1 MDSAI
6 TTLYGKRV
14 RVRACGLCWKDNTL
28 MMVNHI
34 GLHRENFWA
43 PPGGG
48 VEFGQSAEE
57 TVIREFEEETG
68 MQVAMGRFLFVC
80 EFIKHP
86 LHAIEL
92 FFEVLHTS
100 GNVVVG
106 MDPETAGS
114 RSPVIGDARWMS
126 WAAIKNLPA
135 ENVHGIFNR
144 CDSPNDLM
152 HLNAYYRI

>member
-1 MDSAI
+1 MDAAI

-14 RVRACGLCWKDNTL
+14 RVRACGLCWKDDRL
-28 MMVNHI
+28 MMVNHV
-34 GLHRENFWA
+34 GLWRENFWA

-57 TVIREFEEETG
+57 TVVREFEEETG
-68 MQVAMGRFLFVC
+68 MRVAIGRFLFVC
-80 EFIKHP
+80 EFIHDP

-92 FFEVLHTS
+92 FFEVLHLS
-100 GNVVVG
+100 GDAIVG
-106 MDPETAGS
+106 VDPETAS
-114 RSPVIGDARWMS
+114 SPLVINDTRWMS
-126 WAAIKNLPA
+126 WTAIKTLPA

-144 CDSPNDLM
+144 CNTPKDLM

>member
-1 MDSAI
+1 MEPAI

-14 RVRACGLCWKDNTL
+14 RVRACGLCWKDHKL
-28 MMVNHI
+28 MMVNHV
-34 GLHRENFWA
+34 GLRRENFWA

-68 MQVAMGRFLFVC
+68 MQVAIGRFLFVC
-80 EFIKHP
+80 EFINDP

-92 FFEVLHTS
+92 FFEVLHIS
-100 GNVVVG
+100 GDAVVG

-114 RSPVIGDARWMS
+114 SPTINDARWMS
-126 WAAIKNLPA
+126 WPAIKMLPA
-135 ENVHGIFNR
+135 ENVHGIFSH
-144 CDSPNDLM
+144 CKTPNELM

>member
-14 RVRACGLCWKDNTL
+14 RVRACGLCWKDNKL
-28 MMVNHI
+28 MMVNHV
-34 GLHRENFWA
+34 GLQRENFWA

-48 VEFGQSAEE
+48 IEFGQSAEE
-57 TVIREFEEETG
+57 TVVREFEEETG

-80 EFIKHP
+80 EFIHDP

-92 FFEVLHTS
+92 FFEVLHTA
-100 GNVVVG
+100 GDAVVG
-106 MDPETAGS
+106 ADPEMAS
-114 RSPVIGDARWMS
+114 SSQIINDARWMS
-126 WAAIKNLPA
+126 WSAIKALPA
-135 ENVHGIFNR
+135 ENVHGIFNY
-144 CDSPNDLM
+144 CNVPNDLM